1 MCVFFVIITE
11 AEITESFR
19 DNYRGGDYRD
29 RRPGGRTKC
38 RILGR
43 FRHRENIP
51 CTCVSHIDAPR
62 AALQE
67 RAKKRKEERESEG
80 KMKAEVKSYF
90 QTPKLMEVTMPE
102 KRLKKIR
109 GKMKLKKEKIMLTKQ
124 GTANIIVYAL
134 ARETSSQP

>member
-1 MCVFFVIITE
+1 
-11 AEITESFR
+11 
-19 DNYRGGDYRD
+19 
-29 RRPGGRTKC
+29 
-38 RILGR
+38 
-43 FRHRENIP
+43 
-51 CTCVSHIDAPR
+51 
-62 AALQE
+62 
-67 RAKKRKEERESEG
+67 
-80 KMKAEVKSYF
+80 MKAEVKSYF